1 MGTKEDS
8 FYVYVNASGSLED
21 VTATLTNSDFMYN
34 KTNGTA
40 ELIRRADDSIEAA
53 FYNGAGLTI
62 STSGGMLSFIL
73 SLSSSFAG
81 RTNGL
86 LGNYNE
92 NVTDEFI
99 PRYENSSLAS
109 DISDREI
116 HMFGETC
123 KKL

>member
-1 MGTKEDS
+1 MGIKDDS
-8 FYVYVNASGSLED
+8 FYVFVNASGLLED
-21 VTATLTNSDFMYN
+21 VTASLTNSDFMYS
-34 KTNGTA
+34 KTNGLA
-40 ELIRRADDSIEAA
+40 ELVRTADDSVEAA
-53 FYNGAGLTI
+53 FSNGAGLAI
-62 STSGGMLSFIL
+62 STTGDMLSFIL
-73 SLSSSFAG
+73 SLSSSFSG

-109 DISDREI
+109 DIPDREI

-123 KKL
+123 KKY